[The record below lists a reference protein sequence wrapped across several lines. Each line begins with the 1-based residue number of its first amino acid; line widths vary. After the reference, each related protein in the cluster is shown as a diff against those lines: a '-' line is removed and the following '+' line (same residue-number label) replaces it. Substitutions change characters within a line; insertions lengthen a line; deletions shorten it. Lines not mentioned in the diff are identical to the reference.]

1 MKLITETVMDVN
13 YLVESNEGKKSHYIQ
28 GVFMQAEKPNR
39 NGRIYPKKV
48 LESELNKYQTAIKEK
63 RSMGELGHSPEPGVS
78 FEKVSHLITEL
89 KFDGNDIIGKA
100 KILETPMGIIAQN
113 LLNEGIKLGVSS
125 KGMGSLIKRGDV
137 NEVQSDFRLQGVDIV
152 HEPSGIDCW
161 VNGIM
166 ENAEW
171 IYEAT
176 SDSWRIA
183 EQFKK
188 EFQSKSAKQLAE
200 VQASYFQKF
209 LSEIK

>member
-28 GVFMQAEKPNR
+28 GIFMQAEKPNR
-39 NGRIYPKKV
+39 NGRVYPKSV

-63 RSMGELGHSPEPGVS
+63 RSMGELGHSPEPSIS
-78 FEKVSHLITEL
+78 FDKVSHLITEL

-125 KGMGSLIKRGDV
+125 KGMGSLVKKGAI
-137 NEVQSDFRLQGVDIV
+137 NQVQDDYKLQGVDIV

-176 SDSWRIA
+176 SDSWKLA

-188 EFQSKSAKQLAE
+188 EFQSKSTKQLAE
-200 VQASYFQKF
+200 VQATYFQKF